1 MAGIRITSTNLI
13 ADVLGNTTKA
23 KNIEISVYNWTINYI
38 KNNPIS
44 ISKTTTKKKK
54 NTVENNN
61 SKDWTNSRFDRNYK
75 RKIRSVLFNLRD
87 TNNPEFLEQVKNGS
101 IQTVKIVNMSPEE
114 INPNLWEPFL
124 QKQLNLELRAIKE
137 DELILNNAT
146 EGQYTCN
153 KCKCR
158 KIHHY
163 GLQTRSADEP
173 MTLYFTCLKCNNRW
187 KE

>member
-13 ADVLGNTTKA
+13 ADVLGNATKA

-101 IQTVKIVNMSPEE
+101 IQTVKIVII
-114 INPNLWEPFL
+114 IN
-124 QKQLNLELRAIKE
+124 KS
-137 DELILNNAT
+137 
-146 EGQYTCN
+146 Y
-153 KCKCR
+153 
-158 KIHHY
+158 Y
-163 GLQTRSADEP
+163 
-173 MTLYFTCLKCNNRW
+173 
-187 KE
+187 